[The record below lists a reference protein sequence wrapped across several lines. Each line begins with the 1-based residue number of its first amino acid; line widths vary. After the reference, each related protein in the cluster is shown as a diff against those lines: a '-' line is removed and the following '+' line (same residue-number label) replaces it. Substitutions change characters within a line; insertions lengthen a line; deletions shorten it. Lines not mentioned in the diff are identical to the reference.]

1 MNDVDLH
8 CPLKAEYR
16 KREAALMLEKLRA
29 NKDKIPKPE
38 REEMI
43 TMLMESKAAVSLD
56 IDKAFKSLFLTNA
69 FDGTEDVLVKD
80 ELLRMVHNEI
90 KAFRD
95 ELKEWTLPDSV
106 HGLMKQILPPKGIK
120 RNFEGMELFDCDGP
134 GEVTDQ
140 YFNISFFLK
149 KE

>member
-1 MNDVDLH
+1 MCDLDQH
-8 CPLKAEYR
+8 LLERMLYAIFNGIWPL
-16 KREAALMLEKLRA
+16 
-29 NKDKIPKPE
+29 
-38 REEMI
+38 
-43 TMLMESKAAVSLD
+43 AVQTVVTLD

-140 YFNISFFLK
+140 YFNISFF
-149 KE
+149 